1 MDLVFHPSLTALI
14 VLLTLTPLLSCQS
27 TLDTSPG
34 LPSMTLPACLLKQ
47 VVTGTGLL
55 IFPLSGPYLLSGS
68 LSCTRCQLASRNL
81 HTLPL
86 SCLALTPETQAPKL
100 LLPLFRVQ

>member
-34 LPSMTLPACLLKQ
+34 LPLMTLPACLLKQ

-55 IFPLSGPYLLSGS
+55 IFPLPGPYPLSG
-68 LSCTRCQLASRNL
+68 
-81 HTLPL
+81 TLPQPPVAACNQEPAY
-86 SCLALTPETQAPKL
+86 SPPF
-100 LLPLFRVQ
+100 LFSTHP